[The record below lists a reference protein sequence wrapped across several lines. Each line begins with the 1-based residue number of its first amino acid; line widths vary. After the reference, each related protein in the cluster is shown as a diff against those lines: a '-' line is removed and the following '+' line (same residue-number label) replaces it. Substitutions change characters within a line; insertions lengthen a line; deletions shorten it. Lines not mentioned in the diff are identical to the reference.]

1 MSEATFADF
10 ESPVPQPAGIN
21 RVPEVTPGFWL
32 IKLMAVT
39 MGETAA
45 DFLAVNLGL
54 GLEPTTVLMTAVLI
68 AAMLWQ
74 FRQRAYVP
82 AVYWVAVVLISVV
95 GTLITDNMTDA
106 FGIPLIASTIG
117 FTLALA
123 ATFGV
128 WFGVE
133 RTLSIHQ
140 VFTFRREA
148 FYWLAILFTFALGTA
163 VGDLISEAFGVGF
176 AGTGM
181 LFGLIIASLALG
193 YFALGL
199 DGMWAFW
206 LCYIFTRPLG
216 ASFGDF
222 LAQPAE
228 FGGLGLGTIVTSFAF
243 LAVIAATVL
252 LMTTKAAPVLA
263 E

>member
-1 MSEATFADF
+1 
-10 ESPVPQPAGIN
+10 
-21 RVPEVTPGFWL
+21 
-32 IKLMAVT
+32 
-39 MGETAA
+39 
-45 DFLAVNLGL
+45 
-54 GLEPTTVLMTAVLI
+54 
-68 AAMLWQ
+68 
-74 FRQRAYVP
+74 
-82 AVYWVAVVLISVV
+82 
-95 GTLITDNMTDA
+95 
-106 FGIPLIASTIG
+106 
-117 FTLALA
+117 
-123 ATFGV
+123 
-128 WFGVE
+128 
-133 RTLSIHQ
+133 
-140 VFTFRREA
+140 
-148 FYWLAILFTFALGTA
+148 
-163 VGDLISEAFGVGF
+163 
-176 AGTGM
+176 M

-252 LMTTKAAPVLA
+252 VMTTKAAPKLA

>member
-1 MSEATFADF
+1 MTDATFSHTD
-10 ESPVPQPAGIN
+10 PAAAAVN
-21 RVPEVTPGFWL
+21 RVPQATPGFWL
-32 IKLMAVT
+32 IKLTAVT

-54 GLEPTTVLMTAVLI
+54 GLGATTVLMTAVLA
-68 AAMLWQ
+68 AAMVWQ

-82 AVYWVAVVLISVV
+82 LAYWTAVVLISVV

-106 FGIPLIASTIG
+106 LGIPLLYSTLG
-117 FTLALA
+117 FSALLAG
-123 ATFGV
+123 TFAF
-128 WFGVE
+128 WFAVE
-133 RTLSIHQ
+133 RTLSIHE

-163 VGDLISEAFGVGF
+163 AGDLISEAFSVGF
-176 AGTGM
+176 AGTGV

-228 FGGLGLGTIVTSFAF
+228 FGGLGLGTVVTSLVF
-243 LAVIAATVL
+243 LAIIAVTVGV
-252 LMTTKAAPVLA
+252 MSAKRRQTAG
-263 E
+263 